1 MNNLDSDPG
10 GILTQLILIA
20 ILTAIN
26 AFFASAEMAIVSVN
40 KSKINNL
47 SKQGDI
53 KAKLLERLIEE
64 PSNFLSTIQIG
75 ITLAG
80 FFSSASA
87 ATGISIYINDMLST
101 LNIPYTNEISMIGVT
116 LLLSY
121 FTLVFGELVPKR
133 IALKKAEKIALSSVK
148 IIYYISILAKPFIK
162 ILSFSTSLILK
173 ITKNDSEDIEEKV
186 SEEEIRTLIAK
197 SQQDGCIEDDEKKML
212 YGVFEFNDKVC
223 KEIMTSSKDTFLIDI
238 NDDVNNTLDKIL
250 SLGYSRIPVY
260 EGNIDNIVG
269 VLYMKD
275 LLIESKKVGFENI
288 NMKNIIQEPYF
299 VPENKKTNEL
309 FKILKEK
316 KIHLALLVDEYG
328 GFSGIV
334 TMEDLIEEIVG
345 DIDDEYD
352 IEESEISKIDKNTYI
367 AKGILPISEVKRN
380 FNENIVNGDYDTLNG
395 YLITHMGEVPKE
407 KKEITI
413 DNIKYEILKLGNR
426 RIEEIKITILR

>member
-1 MNNLDSDPG
+1 MSNLDSDPAG
-10 GILTQLILIA
+10 LIPQIFLIVA
-20 ILTAIN
+20 LTAIN